1 MRVPPLFRRLAGLVA
16 FAALA
21 GPVRAASLEVL
32 VEGAEPGAGAVYVTL
47 CQGTLNEAGCRLG
60 QDAPARGG
68 GQRFLFRDVP
78 SGPWAVAA
86 FQDLDGDGR
95 LGRTP
100 LGLPL
105 EPYGFSGAVGRRARP
120 DFSEASFV
128 LAEPGAAVRV
138 RLARALP
145 RR

>member
-1 MRVPPLFRRLAGLVA
+1 MRALATGLLA
-16 FAALA
+16 LALLA
-21 GPVRAASLEVL
+21 GPARAASLEVI

-47 CQGTLNEAGCRLG
+47 CQGGLSESACRSG

-68 GQRFLFRDVP
+68 AQRFVFP
-78 SGPWAVAA
+78 GIPPGTWAVAA

-95 LGRTP
+95 LGRTE

-120 DFSEASFV
+120 DFSAASFS
-128 LAEPGAAVRV
+128 LGEPGASLRI

>member
-1 MRVPPLFRRLAGLVA
+1 MRAVLRAGSLVLGL
-16 FAALA
+16 AALA
-21 GPVRAASLEVL
+21 GSVQAANLEVI

-47 CQGTLNEAGCRLG
+47 CQGVLTEGGCRLG
-60 QDAPARGG
+60 QDAPAHGG
-68 GQRFLFRDVP
+68 RQRFLFRDVP
-78 SGPWAVAA
+78 PGAWAVAA
-86 FQDLDGDGR
+86 YQDLDGDGR

-105 EPYGFSGAVGRRARP
+105 EPYGFSGSAGRRARP
-120 DFSEASFV
+120 EFAQAGFV
-128 LAEPGAAVRV
+128 LTEPGATVRV

>member
-1 MRVPPLFRRLAGLVA
+1 MRAPLRAASSVVGLVA
-16 FAALA
+16 LA
-21 GPVRAASLEVL
+21 GSAQAANVEV
-32 VEGAEPGAGAVYVTL
+32 VIEGAEPGAGAVYVTL
-47 CQGTLNEAGCRLG
+47 CQNNLTETGCRLG
-60 QDAPARGG
+60 QDASARGG
-68 GQRFLFRDVP
+68 SQRFLFRDVP
-78 SGPWAVAA
+78 PGAWAVAA
-86 FQDLDGDGR
+86 YQDLDGDGR

-120 DFSEASFV
+120 EFREAGFV
-128 LAEPGAAVRV
+128 LAEPGATVRV